1 MDQIRLGR
9 TELYVSKTAFGALPI
24 QRISHADAV
33 KLVRRAYE
41 SGINYFDTANAY
53 TDSEEKLG
61 AALHD
66 VRHEVIISTKSGG
79 GDKKTVQT
87 HIEESL
93 RRLQTDYIDLFQFHN
108 PAQLPDPEDPD
119 GPFAAVLEAKQK
131 GYIRHIGITN
141 HRLKVARAAIDSGNF
156 ETMQFPFCYLAAS
169 QDLEIVE
176 KCKAADMGFIAMKG
190 LSGGLLNNA
199 EACYAF
205 MQEYPN
211 VVPIWGIQREEELVR
226 RISAE
231 KARAVREQAGMD
243 AVVIA
248 ADTVVALDGAVLG
261 KPADELEAFKML
273 STLSGCRHQV
283 YTGLTVLRGEERHTV
298 SEETTVAFRELS
310 EEEISCYIQ
319 TGEPMD
325 KAGAYGIQGFGALL
339 IEGIQGDY
347 YNVMGLPVCRLGGI
361 LRQLGVDCLRL
372 AAGERDSD

>member
-1 MDQIRLGR
+1 MDKIRLGR

-79 GDKKTVQT
+79 GDKKTVQA

-141 HRLKVARAAIDSGNF
+141 HRLKVACAAIDSGNF
-156 ETMQFPFCYLAAS
+156 ETMQFPFCYLAAP

-211 VVPIWGIQREEELVR
+211 VVPIWGIQREEELDQWL
-226 RISAE
+226 E
-231 KARAVREQAGMD
+231 LTARDPRVTPEIQAVIDKDRKELAGNFCRSCGYCLPCTAGIDIPQAARM
-243 AVVIA
+243 
-248 ADTVVALDGAVLG
+248 
-261 KPADELEAFKML
+261 
-273 STLSGCRHQV
+273 S
-283 YTGLTVLRGEERHTV
+283 
-298 SEETTVAFRELS
+298 
-310 EEEISCYIQ
+310 
-319 TGEPMD
+319 
-325 KAGAYGIQGFGALL
+325 ALL
-339 IEGIQGDY
+339 RRSPYQPYMSDEWYAKMHKIEECVHCDACKSRCPYGLDTPALLQAMLKDY
-347 YNVMGLPVCRLGGI
+347 DAFYAEHHN
-361 LRQLGVDCLRL
+361 D
-372 AAGERDSD
+372 